1 MSEILAV
8 CVPQVFYVASFLYT
22 VNYTWHLYRD
32 LKVKYNQSL
41 NRMPPTVSRTDI
53 QQPLGTETY
62 LGGSGGVWE
71 AHTRQQTLPQGL

>member
-1 MSEILAV
+1 M
-8 CVPQVFYVASFLYT
+8 ASFLYT

-41 NRMPPTVSRTDI
+41 NRMPPTVSRSDI

-62 LGGSGGVWE
+62 LGGSGGVLE
-71 AHTRQQTLPQGL
+71 EHTRQQTLPQGL